1 MGLFNKFGDLI
12 LKFFSFIGIL
22 ILAIPKIPEKLRNI
36 DKGDIKSKIDTEGI
50 KENFD
55 KIKDNAN
62 LEERIS
68 KITSKKDESEEPL
81 DIPEDIERLSRE
93 MDGSEDTIFISGSF
107 SYKEKEN
114 TILRLQILSGVF
126 LILSIL
132 YIFNFIAGIIY
143 AILGILTVAYI
154 VYLLYKRI
162 KLMYSNDFPAYRDFF
177 LMYVVIG
184 LILVAVSTNS
194 AFVTAFSFEFF
205 PSLTTLIFALILVAV
220 VFLIFR
226 IRYYR
231 NYTYGDVVEAG
242 KNVAYVKIEYDIRSN
257 VKPDIYMVE
266 NTIGAVEGD
275 FVKVKLEEKFMNLTG
290 NKPTDIIEKVKTKF

>member
-1 MGLFNKFGDLI
+1 MNFFNKFGDII
-12 LKFFSFIGIL
+12 LKVFSFVGML
-22 ILAIPKIPEKLRNI
+22 ILAIPKIPEKLRSI
-36 DKGDIKSKIDTEGI
+36 KTDDFKSKVDTDNI
-50 KENFD
+50 KENINRIRD
-55 KIKDNAN
+55 NTKI
-62 LEERIS
+62 EERIS
-68 KITSKKDESEEPL
+68 KVTTKKGESEEPL
-81 DIPEDIERLSRE
+81 EIPKDIEELSKQ

-107 SYKEKEN
+107 TEKEKEN
-114 TILRLQILSGVF
+114 TILRLQILSGAF
-126 LILSIL
+126 IIFSIL

-143 AILGILTVAYI
+143 GILGILTVGYV

-177 LMYVVIG
+177 LMYIVIG
-184 LILVAVSTNS
+184 LVLAVVGTNS
-194 AFVTAFSFEFF
+194 TFVNAFSFQFF
-205 PSLTTLIFALILVAV
+205 PSLTVLIFALILVAA

-231 NYTYGDVVEAG
+231 NYTYGEVVEAG

-266 NTIGAVEGD
+266 NSIGAVEGD

>member
-1 MGLFNKFGDLI
+1 MNFFNKFGDII
-12 LKFFSFIGIL
+12 LKVFSFVGML
-22 ILAIPKIPEKLRNI
+22 ILAIPKIPEKLRSI
-36 DKGDIKSKIDTEGI
+36 KTDDFKSKVDTDNI
-50 KENFD
+50 KENINRIRD
-55 KIKDNAN
+55 NTKI
-62 LEERIS
+62 EERVS
-68 KITSKKDESEEPL
+68 KITTKKGESEEPL
-81 DIPEDIERLSRE
+81 EIPKDIEELSKQ

-107 SYKEKEN
+107 NYKEKEN
-114 TILRLQILSGVF
+114 TILRLQILSGAF
-126 LILSIL
+126 IIFSIL

-143 AILGILTVAYI
+143 GILGILTVGYV

-177 LMYVVIG
+177 LMYIVIG
-184 LILVAVSTNS
+184 LVLVVVGTNS
-194 AFVTAFSFEFF
+194 TFVNAFSFQFF
-205 PSLTTLIFALILVAV
+205 PSLTVLIFALILVAA

-231 NYTYGDVVEAG
+231 NYTYGEVVEAG

-266 NTIGAVEGD
+266 NSIGAVEGD

-290 NKPTDIIEKVKTKF
+290 NKPTNIIEKVKTKF